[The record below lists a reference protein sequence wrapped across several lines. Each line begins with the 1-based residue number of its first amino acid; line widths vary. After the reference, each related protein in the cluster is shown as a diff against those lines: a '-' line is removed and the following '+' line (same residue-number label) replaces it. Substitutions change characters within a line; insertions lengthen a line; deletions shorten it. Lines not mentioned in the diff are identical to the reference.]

1 VPQFDEEPPPL
12 PSGFLRVIPL
22 GGVGEI
28 GRNMA
33 VLEYDGRLLVIDCG
47 VLFPEEHQPGV
58 DLVLPDFSHLHDRW
72 DDVEAVILT
81 HGHEDHIGGVPY
93 LLEAGMHAPL
103 VGSRFTLGLLG
114 AKLTERRL
122 ESTMHEVASGQTVTF
137 GPFTCEFVGVN
148 HSIPDALAVAVATS
162 AGTLF
167 HTGDF
172 KHDLTPLDGRLTDM
186 GSFYRFGDRGV
197 DLLLS
202 DSTNADVPG
211 FVATERD
218 IGPVLDRVVGE
229 ASGRVFVVCTSS
241 HVHRIQQVLN
251 TARNSERHVA
261 IVGRSMVRN
270 VRIADELGYLTVPPG
285 LVLSVDD
292 VDQLPSDRMLVLC
305 TGSQGE
311 PGAALSRMV
320 IGQHKDFA
328 LMEGDTVIFASSL
341 IPGNESAVYRLI
353 DRMAYAGVDVV
364 TRQQAA
370 IHVSGHAAA
379 GELTAVLTA
388 LRPRNFMP
396 VHGEGRHLRAHGKL
410 AMRTGVPRDRVI
422 IARDGAV
429 VDLGDGKASL
439 VGRVQAGYTYVD
451 GGGVGDVGEESLR
464 DRLILGDEGFI
475 SAVVV
480 VDSRTG
486 RVVAGPEI
494 SARGFADEEAPLD
507 DIRQRVADD
516 IANSPHTEPVD
527 PDELRRVIRR
537 SIGSQVNRVHR
548 RRPMILVYVV
558 ET

>member
-1 VPQFDEEPPPL
+1 MPKFDEEPPPL
-12 PSGFLRVIPL
+12 PPGFLRVIPL

-33 VLEYDGRLLVIDCG
+33 VLEFDGRLLIIDCG

-58 DLVLPDFSHLHDRW
+58 DLVLPDFTHLQDRW
-72 DDVEAVILT
+72 DDIEAVILT

-93 LLEAGMHAPL
+93 LIQAGLRAPL
-103 VGSRFTLGLLG
+103 VGSRFTLGLLD

-122 ESTMHEVASGQTVTF
+122 DSDETEVAAGQTVRF
-137 GPFTCEFVGVN
+137 GPFTCEFVAVN
-148 HSIPDALAVAVATS
+148 HSIPDALAVAVTTE

-172 KHDLTPLDGRLTDM
+172 KADMTPLDGRLTDM
-186 GSFYRFGDRGV
+186 AAFYRLGDRGV

-218 IGPVLDRVVGE
+218 IGPVLDRVIGE
-229 ASGRVFVVCTSS
+229 TSGRVFVVCTSS

-251 TARNSERHVA
+251 AARNRQRHVA
-261 IVGRSMVRN
+261 IIGRSMIRN
-270 VRIADELGYLTVPPG
+270 VRIADDLGYLNVPPG
-285 LVLSVDD
+285 LVLSVDE
-292 VDQLPSDRMLVLC
+292 VNKLPDDGMLVLC

-311 PGAALSRMV
+311 PAAALSRMAT
-320 IGQHKDFA
+320 GQHRDFS
-328 LMEGDTVIFASSL
+328 LGEGDQVIFASSL

-353 DRMAYAGVDVV
+353 DRLAYAGVDVT
-364 TRQQAA
+364 TRQQAP

-379 GELTAVLTA
+379 GELTGVLNA

-396 VHGEGRHLRAHGKL
+396 VHGEGRHLRAHAKL
-410 AMRTGVPRDRVI
+410 AMRVGVPEDRVLVV
-422 IARDGAV
+422 RDGAV
-429 VDLGDGKASL
+429 VDLGDGKASV
-439 VGRVQAGYTYVD
+439 VGRVSAGYTYVD
-451 GGGVGDVGEESLR
+451 GTGVGDVGEESLR
-464 DRLILGDEGFI
+464 DRVILGEEGFI

-480 VDSRTG
+480 VDERSG
-486 RVVAGPEI
+486 KVVAGPEI

-516 IANSPHTEPVD
+516 IASAPLSQPVD
-527 PDELRRVIRR
+527 ADELRRIIRR